1 MVITLETAKLAK
13 EKGFKKKAKKS
24 YRQPVVT
31 KRGTNIKEEREY
43 KLCKTGYEYSSFT
56 EISYP
61 NEEYSAPTQ
70 EQLQKWIREK
80 HGMHLVI
87 IPTVTAD
94 WTYKV
99 ITVLSERDNGITSVS
114 DLPPYKEVC
123 GEDFSTYEDAFE
135 AGLKEELK
143 QIKL

>member
-1 MVITLETAKLAK
+1 MVITFETAKIAK
-13 EKGFKKKAKKS
+13 EKEI
-24 YRQPVVT
+24 Q
-31 KRGTNIKEEREY
+31 
-43 KLCKTGYEYSSFT
+43 LKTTIAYDLEGNLGNYYDIVNEPPFNWNETQIDYDALR
-56 EISYP
+56 YP
-61 NEEYSAPTQ
+61 APTQ
-70 EQLQKWIREK
+70 EQLQKHIREK

-87 IPTVTAD
+87 IPTETAN

-99 ITVLSERDNGITSVS
+99 ITVLSERNYDFIRGIKSVS

-143 QIKL
+143 QINL